1 MKSLKKLRKKYSVAE
16 LIKKLDDRYGFQA
29 LVRKLTGHWFNP
41 FATFYVNFLSFP
53 LKQAI
58 KLPMFVYGSPGLYHV
73 VGNMKIVGK
82 VHTGMIKF
90 NLNQHLNVPHQLTN
104 SELSNLGTIIF
115 HGDARIG
122 CGTRVLVQKNA
133 VLELGESI
141 LLGDNVNISC
151 QLHVSIGNHSRI
163 SHRCQIQESNHH
175 FIVDLNTKSVKP
187 CTYPISI
194 GSNCWICNSTSIN
207 AGAVIPCHCVVASN
221 SLITKNKDIANALPG
236 SIIGG
241 IPAKILSTGKY
252 RIFNTRWE
260 SILFQWFAEHPNDI
274 YSIPKNVSI
283 EELINP

>member
-1 MKSLKKLRKKYSVAE
+1 M
-16 LIKKLDDRYGFQA
+16 
-29 LVRKLTGHWFNP
+29 
-41 FATFYVNFLSFP
+41 
-53 LKQAI
+53 
-58 KLPMFVYGSPGLYHV
+58 
-73 VGNMKIVGK
+73 
-82 VHTGMIKF
+82 
-90 NLNQHLNVPHQLTN
+90 
-104 SELSNLGTIIF
+104 SN
-115 HGDARIG
+115 
-122 CGTRVLVQKNA
+122 
-133 VLELGESI
+133 
-141 LLGDNVNISC
+141 
-151 QLHVSIGNHSRI
+151 SRI
-163 SHRCQIQESNHH
+163 KSS
-175 FIVDLNTKSVKP
+175 FIVDLHTKSVKP